1 MSFHPLNHIPFRRVR
16 ACLRGGPAL
25 SRHSVVFF
33 RQPRANDLRIVAPIC
48 ARNEELHIA
57 RCLRDILSGGIE
69 VILIDHES
77 KVCTVEIARRYLGD
91 GLLSIERLA

>member
-1 MSFHPLNHIPFRRVR
+1 
-16 ACLRGGPAL
+16 
-25 SRHSVVFF
+25 
-33 RQPRANDLRIVAPIC
+33 
-48 ARNEELHIA
+48 LHIA

-77 KVCTVEIARRYLGD
+77 KIRTVEIARRYLGD

>member
-1 MSFHPLNHIPFRRVR
+1 
-16 ACLRGGPAL
+16 
-25 SRHSVVFF
+25 
-33 RQPRANDLRIVAPIC
+33 LRIVAPIC

-77 KVCTVEIARRYLGD
+77 KVRTVEIARRYLGD